1 MPESM
6 PELPPCFCGAVSTK
20 SIREYKAKWGVVT
33 LIQCSQCRA
42 WRSSLFPDEQ
52 DLATLYTENS
62 IYKRPTDR
70 EFLQQR
76 DGFRHIVDDLRS
88 LPVSPGSLV
97 EVGCNSGYTLSLMQ
111 ENGWSVTGIESNREC
126 AEYARKI
133 LSVPIHAELKDL
145 AANTRFDVALMSH
158 VLEHVSNPNQLLQ
171 DIRSRLNKKGI
182 IYVKVPNYGSWTVR
196 HVIRG
201 KWASFL
207 PLQHLWYFDSRSL
220 CQLLKSAGFLPER
233 IYTRDRFSLHGKNLL
248 YSAARTPFAC
258 WSRLAGFDGGELVG
272 MFSQDSSIT
281 NAVRANIR
289 PPKRV
294 STVAREMAALYTDV
308 LEQRAGRPQSRT
320 EPAV

>member
-97 EVGCNSGYTLSLMQ
+97 EVGCNSGYTLSLM
-111 ENGWSVTGIESNREC
+111 
-126 AEYARKI
+126 
-133 LSVPIHAELKDL
+133 
-145 AANTRFDVALMSH
+145 
-158 VLEHVSNPNQLLQ
+158 LEHVSNPNQLLQ

-248 YSAARTPFAC
+248 YSAARTPDRK
-258 WSRLAGFDGGELVG
+258 SV
-272 MFSQDSSIT
+272 
-281 NAVRANIR
+281 V
-289 PPKRV
+289 
-294 STVAREMAALYTDV
+294 
-308 LEQRAGRPQSRT
+308 
-320 EPAV
+320 